1 MVIFHSYVSLPEGN
15 INSLKA
21 PSLPE
26 NPHRPKSP
34 VTSQIIARWDAR
46 PIVSPMD
53 SPQSSAMRLK
63 GSSGA
68 TAYVILYIIY
78 I

>member
-34 VTSQIIARWDAR
+34 VTSQIIAAGM
-46 PIVSPMD
+46 PG
-53 SPQSSAMRLK
+53 QSSLQWIPPKALPCASRVALVPQPM
-63 GSSGA
+63 SF
-68 TAYVILYIIY
+68 YI
-78 I
+78 